1 MRKLLAV
8 AMFAL
13 ASISAAQ
20 AMTVSQFLAKA
31 NDLKAKG
38 VLALASPDMSLLRN
52 EVKAASTA
60 YREDINAAT
69 KAGRTSHSCPPP
81 QGKAAVSSDDVI
93 KYFQA
98 MPEAD
103 KPKTSVKTAF
113 YALMKTRYPCR

>member
-38 VLALASPDMSLLRN
+38 VLALVSPDMSLLRN

-69 KAGRTSHSCPPP
+69 KAGRTAP
-81 QGKAAVSSDDVI
+81 
-93 KYFQA
+93 
-98 MPEAD
+98 
-103 KPKTSVKTAF
+103 
-113 YALMKTRYPCR
+113 